1 MKILH
6 LDIETAPH
14 KVYSWGLWNQNISI
28 NQIVEP
34 GYTLCWAAKW
44 HGKAGVMYNSIHNTS
59 EKEMLEEMI
68 ELLNQA
74 DVVVHYNGK
83 KFDMPTLHK
92 EFIVNDLTP
101 PSPYKQIDLLP
112 VVRKEFRFPSNKL
125 DYVAQQLKLGGKV
138 EHKGMPLWTDCM
150 AGVDKAWKHME
161 KYNKQDVVLLEKL
174 YNRLLPHIK
183 QHPNHA
189 LYKVTDRP
197 VCTNCG
203 ASTVHKRG
211 VEKTKTQI
219 YQRYQCTGCG
229 TWMKGGAT
237 LVPKDKRHTILTQV

>member
-1 MKILH
+1 
-6 LDIETAPH
+6 
-14 KVYSWGLWNQNISI
+14 
-28 NQIVEP
+28 
-34 GYTLCWAAKW
+34 
-44 HGKAGVMYNSIHNTS
+44 MYNSIHQSS

-68 ELLNQA
+68 GLLNQA

-92 EFIVNDLTP
+92 EFIVNELTP

-112 VVRKEFRFPSNKL
+112 VVRQAFRFPSNKL

-138 EHKGMPLWTDCM
+138 SHKGMALWTECM
-150 AGVDKAWKHME
+150 AGDNKAWKHME

-174 YNRLLPHIK
+174 YNRLLPYIK

-189 LYKVTDRP
+189 LYQDTDRP

-203 ASTVHKRG
+203 AATVQKRG

-229 TWMKGGAT
+229 TWMKGGST